1 MNIIYYKKWIEQ
13 SNLQGLNYNYL
24 ERFEETYLISFKE
37 KNMSLAICLY
47 NNDNIL
53 FTSHNKLNLPF
64 QKTSEL
70 QNFNFT
76 LNHSN
81 ISDIELIN
89 NDKIIRLEFTKW
101 NIYNQKEIY
110 NLFLE
115 MIPRYQNIILCK
127 YENNS
132 NVIIECLKKI
142 SFAENNTR
150 QILPGSEYLTP
161 QTDFIQKEE
170 DIFISDVN
178 SYFSDFFEKQIV
190 FSKMNFLKNTM
201 LKTINKEYKKIL
213 NKEKKQITEL
223 NSALNIDIWKQYIE
237 LLKSSF
243 NEIKQGME
251 EISLTNY
258 YDMTSAD
265 KGIFPII
272 SIPLKKEISPQK
284 NIDYYAKKYRK
295 ALKGQKIIK
304 DNLSKTK
311 KELAHLEEITKEL
324 SQINDYIEL
333 KDFQEQTMSQ
343 NDFIGNS
350 NNKNDKQ
357 LFRKIP
363 INDDWEILIGRSNKE
378 NDLLTCKTAKGNDWW
393 FHTRVFHGT
402 HIVLRNFKKQT
413 PPEQLIIICCQLAAW
428 FSKAKHS
435 SNVPVDYTQI
445 RYVRKPRG
453 SAPGY
458 VIYTNQKT
466 FYADPLDYKKA
477 HLQINS
483 MYQIKNGV

>member
-178 SYFSDFFEKQIV
+178 SYFSDFFEKQIL
-190 FSKMNFLKNTM
+190 FSKMNFLK
-201 LKTINKEYKKIL
+201 
-213 NKEKKQITEL
+213 
-223 NSALNIDIWKQYIE
+223 
-237 LLKSSF
+237 
-243 NEIKQGME
+243 
-251 EISLTNY
+251 
-258 YDMTSAD
+258 
-265 KGIFPII
+265 
-272 SIPLKKEISPQK
+272 
-284 NIDYYAKKYRK
+284 
-295 ALKGQKIIK
+295 
-304 DNLSKTK
+304 
-311 KELAHLEEITKEL
+311 
-324 SQINDYIEL
+324 
-333 KDFQEQTMSQ
+333 
-343 NDFIGNS
+343 
-350 NNKNDKQ
+350 
-357 LFRKIP
+357 
-363 INDDWEILIGRSNKE
+363 
-378 NDLLTCKTAKGNDWW
+378 
-393 FHTRVFHGT
+393 
-402 HIVLRNFKKQT
+402 
-413 PPEQLIIICCQLAAW
+413 
-428 FSKAKHS
+428 
-435 SNVPVDYTQI
+435 
-445 RYVRKPRG
+445 
-453 SAPGY
+453 
-458 VIYTNQKT
+458 
-466 FYADPLDYKKA
+466 
-477 HLQINS
+477 
-483 MYQIKNGV
+483 